1 MIVTAGGSRMSVD
14 WREKPVCF
22 LLLFVLLLTN
32 NSGTM
37 RPCSVSHL
45 LLNYT
50 ALAIDLLSDAEPP
63 VVNVQL
69 VNVEQYTIIYQDE
82 DDQFTSENLV

>member
-1 MIVTAGGSRMSVD
+1 
-14 WREKPVCF
+14 
-22 LLLFVLLLTN
+22 
-32 NSGTM
+32 M

-69 VNVEQYTIIYQDE
+69 VNVEQYTINYQDE
-82 DDQFTSENLV
+82 DDQFTPENLVWGLLRNLSHNAARGGWSYL